1 MFLLNLFRLKRF
13 FRFHFFSLR
22 AVEEILRI
30 LRKDCRACITVWS
43 MEQKMNDT
51 ISEYLKM
58 RAKKKNVQMNRREGN
73 GRLRVHEGS
82 DFTQQDMLVPWQD
95 AGGNHHLR
103 SLFILC
109 FAIFD

>member
-1 MFLLNLFRLKRF
+1 
-13 FRFHFFSLR
+13 
-22 AVEEILRI
+22 
-30 LRKDCRACITVWS
+30 